1 MSTQESKSIVRH
13 MFNLANEKD
22 VDAYLEVLHED
33 FVNHSAPPGIPN
45 DRHGYRKI
53 LSMYVNAFPDFEIT
67 VEDVVAEDNA
77 AMTRWTARGT
87 HQGEFMDIP
96 PTGKTAEMTGLTF
109 NRVADGKVIEQR
121 ENADMMGLMQA
132 LGVGPGPEEAGE

>member
-1 MSTQESKSIVRH
+1 MSTEEAKATVRH
-13 MFNLANEKD
+13 MFEIANEKD
-22 VDAYLEVLHED
+22 PDTYVEVLHED

-45 DRHGYRKI
+45 DRQGYRKI

-121 ENADMMGLMQA
+121 ENADMMGLLQA
-132 LGVGPGPEEAGE
+132 LGVGPGPEEAGK